1 MFSNVMSAFFDRS
14 GTVKFGVVQLMGVHP
29 RTRWFEFC
37 EGGAALNNYVSYGI
51 VCHNHFQNTSLVAK
65 AGEK

>member
-1 MFSNVMSAFFDRS
+1 MFSNVMSAFFDRN

-29 RTRWFEFC
+29 RTKWFEFS
-37 EGGAALNNYVSYGI
+37 EGSAALNNYVSYGI
-51 VCHNHFQNTSLVAK
+51 VCHNPFQNAYLVAK